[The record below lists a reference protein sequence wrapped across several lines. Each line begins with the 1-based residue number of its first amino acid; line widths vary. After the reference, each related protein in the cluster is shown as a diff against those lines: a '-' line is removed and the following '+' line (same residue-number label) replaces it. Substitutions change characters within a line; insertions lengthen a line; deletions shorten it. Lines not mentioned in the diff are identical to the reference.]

1 MCNFIQQGTTTN
13 TTITPVSRP
22 ILTLLL
28 FFVLLYVTVTSHHV
42 VLTLFL
48 AVVIN
53 DSGLFPVSAYH
64 KLALHWFFSRLTQSH
79 RSLAVRMSQST
90 VLLTHINVFLISDF
104 LYVASADGRS
114 EVDIL
119 RDCAVEVKAEGIILN
134 TANLNK

>member
-1 MCNFIQQGTTTN
+1 
-13 TTITPVSRP
+13 
-22 ILTLLL
+22 
-28 FFVLLYVTVTSHHV
+28 
-42 VLTLFL
+42 
-48 AVVIN
+48 
-53 DSGLFPVSAYH
+53 
-64 KLALHWFFSRLTQSH
+64 
-79 RSLAVRMSQST
+79 MSQST